1 MRFIKG
7 RPLLPGL
14 LLLAVLFTPFRAG
27 AEDAGLAG
35 DRGGLQ
41 QVLLSHCL
49 SLEAVYTGEFV
60 RNLDPG
66 LVSPRKDTIYQDN
79 LDLTATLDTEAAGLW
94 SGGTAYISGLFNHG
108 GFPTTTVIGDLQAV
122 SNIEAAQNQFIVFEA
137 WYEHTIDDLHLSLL
151 AGLHDMNADFYVSEY
166 GRLFLHSSFGIGPE
180 ISRNVPTSLFSKAGA
195 GARLRY
201 GEQDDWYVQ
210 AGIYDGDPA
219 TRRVLA
225 SEGRMYIA
233 EAVVKR
239 QGGSSTLGA
248 WLQSATKTQ
257 GAQTFGSDYG
267 AYLLSEQELLTFGQG
282 AVLGGFV
289 QLGWVPKQ
297 RNDITRYLGAGL
309 HLTGA
314 VPMREDDEIGL
325 ATANAYTRTGTE
337 HAIEMTWRAPLLR
350 GVAMQPAMQWIL
362 NPGGNAEASTIR
374 VAMLRFEVA
383 L

>member
-137 WYEHTIDDLHLSLL
+137 WYEHTIDDLHLSL
-151 AGLHDMNADFYVSEY
+151 
-166 GRLFLHSSFGIGPE
+166 
-180 ISRNVPTSLFSKAGA
+180 
-195 GARLRY
+195 
-201 GEQDDWYVQ
+201 
-210 AGIYDGDPA
+210 
-219 TRRVLA
+219 
-225 SEGRMYIA
+225 
-233 EAVVKR
+233 
-239 QGGSSTLGA
+239 
-248 WLQSATKTQ
+248 
-257 GAQTFGSDYG
+257 
-267 AYLLSEQELLTFGQG
+267 
-282 AVLGGFV
+282 
-289 QLGWVPKQ
+289 
-297 RNDITRYLGAGL
+297 
-309 HLTGA
+309 
-314 VPMREDDEIGL
+314 
-325 ATANAYTRTGTE
+325 
-337 HAIEMTWRAPLLR
+337 
-350 GVAMQPAMQWIL
+350 
-362 NPGGNAEASTIR
+362 
-374 VAMLRFEVA
+374 
-383 L
+383 